1 MSVDTATVR
10 RIAYLARI
18 GVAED
23 ELEGLAAELNNI
35 LAWVEQLDELDTDEV
50 APMAS
55 AHDDVLTL
63 RADEVNDP
71 GNRDDILSNAP
82 ATVDGFFAVPKVVE

>member
-18 GVAED
+18 GVGED
-23 ELEGLAAELNNI
+23 ELEGLASELNKI
-35 LAWVEQLDELDTDEV
+35 LAWVEQLDELDTGDV

-55 AHDDVLTL
+55 AHDDVLSL
-63 RADEVNDP
+63 RPDEITDA
-71 GNRDDILSNAP
+71 GNRDDVLANAP
-82 ATVDGFFAVPKVVE
+82 APADGFFTVPKVVE